1 MARRRIRTNSSRQE
15 SDDRVHLL
23 VASRA
28 AMRGLVAL
36 YSEPDN
42 PAVEAEAYASET
54 LCLIGLT
61 AATEEPSIS
70 VDTRA
75 LVELSFRVLASW
87 AMSTRRAQSSI
98 AFTAALGVRHAVD
111 VQSSKELTDQVRAW
125 VGMALEPMGSDL
137 AKTADRA
144 AEEDD
149 RRARIDGITAASNA
163 PLWPEPLADLVEQR
177 LLETQL
183 GTSRLSAWY
192 GMATRGGWNVARKI
206 RRAVDEVVQTLPDQI
221 GPFPGETAVYFPAQ
235 AFERLLTGRRG
246 ARPDAA
252 QAFAPAA
259 AADDALFE
267 VGSSH
272 GGAELAQSVDPVI
285 NTAFVTLDSAG
296 SPLSPTQSLRPG
308 QEVLF
313 SLWHGVPDAL
323 SIELTPRD
331 LPTDTLPAEATLTVA
346 VFGFDDGL
354 TILSSAPGVLQL
366 SPSGYARVS
375 HQPDDLQPLGI
386 DPELLESRLFF
397 RLKTPDRLGS
407 VRLRCNIYFRQVL
420 VQSRLIT
427 AQVGTAERSRT
438 LAMRSELDYN
448 LTRSLRG
455 DLLEQI
461 GEHQLSVMLNGG
473 ENGTHQFRVMG
484 KGLTPYVSDAT
495 FTEGELQDVLRQ
507 ARGALRR
514 AAWGT
519 TDPWSDDPYRYERRA
534 DDAQLR
540 EDLIA
545 LAVAGYRFYDTL
557 VERLSKRHPQSL
569 ADLVR
574 SPALVQFTARRS
586 ASELVPSSLI
596 YDRPLDTGA
605 PHLTLCPAF
614 VKALED
620 GRPLAGE
627 PCFLGACPWEGVE
640 TIVCPGGF
648 WGFRHYLGTPV
659 SQGDE
664 SDVAAVIDGSNG
676 PAMSACFF
684 PGFAGWPEHNARLS
698 PMFPGA
704 YWQTASSREEA
715 KRLLQRSSAHVVY
728 FYCHGGL
735 KGTVPYILVDRTTG
749 ITRDNIRAFKW
760 DWRKNRPLVFINGC
774 QTTALEP
781 SHAFDLVTG
790 FVETA
795 HAAGVIGTEIT
806 VFEQLASAFAEHF
819 MRSFVQQRRPLGESV
834 RSARLELLRQRNPL
848 GLAYVPFAL
857 ASLRLES

>member
-1 MARRRIRTNSSRQE
+1 
-15 SDDRVHLL
+15 
-23 VASRA
+23 
-28 AMRGLVAL
+28 MRGLVAL
-36 YSEPDN
+36 YSEPDD

-61 AATEEPSIS
+61 AATDEPSIP
-70 VDTRA
+70 VDARA

-87 AMSTRRAQSSI
+87 AMSTRRAQSSV

-111 VQSSKELTDQVRAW
+111 VRSSKELTEQVRAW

-137 AKTADRA
+137 AKAADQAADEDERA
-144 AEEDD
+144 A
-149 RRARIDGITAASNA
+149 RRDGVNGASNA
-163 PLWPEPLADLVEQR
+163 PLWPAHLTDVVEQR
-177 LLETQL
+177 LLETRL
-183 GTSRLSAWY
+183 GVSRLRGWY
-192 GMATRGGWNVARKI
+192 GMATRGGWNVSRNV
-206 RRAVDEVVQTLPDQI
+206 RRAVAEVVQTLPELI

-235 AFERLLTGRRG
+235 VFERLLTGRRG

-252 QAFAPAA
+252 QASAQAA
-259 AADDALFE
+259 APDDVLFE
-267 VGSSH
+267 VAMEAGGS
-272 GGAELAQSVDPVI
+272 AEFAKSVEAVV
-285 NTAFVTLDSAG
+285 NTAFVTPVSAG
-296 SPLSPTQSLRPG
+296 SPLSPTEPLRPG

-323 SIELTPRD
+323 SIELSAKD
-331 LPTDTLPAEATLTVA
+331 LPADKLPAEATLTVA

-354 TILSSAPGVLQL
+354 TILTSTPGVLQL
-366 SPSGYARVS
+366 SPSGYARVIR
-375 HQPDDLQPLGI
+375 QPDDLQPLGI
-386 DPELLESRLFF
+386 VPELLESRLFF
-397 RLKTPDRLGS
+397 RLKTPDRPGL

-427 AQVGTAERSRT
+427 AEVGTPKRSEA
-438 LAMRSELDYN
+438 LALQSELDYT

-461 GEHQLSVMLNGG
+461 GEHQLSIMLNGG

-484 KGLTPYVSDAT
+484 KGSTPYVSDAT
-495 FTEGELQDVLRQ
+495 FTEGELQDVLGQ

-519 TDPWSDDPYRYERRA
+519 TDPWNDHPYRYERGA

-545 LAVAGYRFYDTL
+545 LAVAGYRFYDAL
-557 VERLSKRHPQSL
+557 VERLSKRNPQSL

-605 PHLTLCPAF
+605 AHLTLCPVF
-614 VKALED
+614 VKAIED
-620 GRPLAGE
+620 GRPLDAE
-627 PCFLGACPWEGVE
+627 PCFLGACPWEGVD
-640 TIVCPGGF
+640 TVVCPGGF

-659 SQGDE
+659 SQGEE

-684 PGFAGWPEHNARLS
+684 PGFAGWPEHNARLR
-698 PMFPGA
+698 PMFPGT
-704 YWQTASSREEA
+704 YWQTASSRDEA
-715 KRLLQRSSAHVVY
+715 KRLLRRSASHLVY

-735 KGTVPYILVDRTTG
+735 QGTVPYILVDRTTG

-760 DWRKNRPLVFINGC
+760 DWRTNRPLVFINGC

-806 VFEQLASAFAEHF
+806 VFEPLASAFAEHF

-857 ASLRLES
+857 ASLRLER